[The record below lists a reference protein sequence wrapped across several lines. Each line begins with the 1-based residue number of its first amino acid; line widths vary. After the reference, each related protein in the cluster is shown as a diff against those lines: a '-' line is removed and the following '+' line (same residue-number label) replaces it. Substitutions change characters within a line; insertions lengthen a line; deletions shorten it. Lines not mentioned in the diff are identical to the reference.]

1 MKGGSLKDQGF
12 TKFKS
17 YEHHTSKR
25 TAEIKVHKSR
35 GTFGCEIGDMQKI
48 GTLPEVEKWAHEF
61 LKKKETVL
69 LDWKPVIRAKVSGTE
84 RWGYRRGEREENDQ
98 REVKVEIMAERFYI
112 ARASRDPDGREVWRS
127 LTWEKADP
135 DSPEKVPETEMVE
148 HAQKF
153 REPRD
158 ESRSYFNEKTPPAQM
173 KGWVRL
179 PEREHGQFLIEYNEE
194 LWKGIQHVIDVIENE
209 EKILSELFATT
220 AGRDTLAK
228 IGSQP
233 ELLRLTSGS

>member
-1 MKGGSLKDQGF
+1 MRGRSLKDQGY
-12 TKFKS
+12 TKFKL
-17 YEHHTSKR
+17 YEHSASKR

-35 GTFGCEIGDMQKI
+35 GTFGCEIEDMQKI
-48 GTLPEVEKWAHEF
+48 GTLPEVERWAADF
-61 LKKKETVL
+61 LKKKEIVL
-69 LDWKPVIRAKVSGTE
+69 LDWQPVIRAKVSGTE
-84 RWGYRRGEREENDQ
+84 RWGSRRGEKEENDQ

-112 ARASRDPDGREVWRS
+112 ARASRDPDGREVWRY
-127 LTWEKADP
+127 LTWEKCDP
-135 DSPEKVPETEMVE
+135 DSPERVKESEMVE

-153 REPRD
+153 REPQD
-158 ESRSYFNEKTPPAQM
+158 TSSGYMHDKSSPAKL

-209 EKILSELFATT
+209 EKILAELFATT

-233 ELLRLTSGS
+233 ELLRLTAGK

>member
-1 MKGGSLKDQGF
+1 MKDQGY
-12 TKFKS
+12 TKFKTI
-17 YEHHTSKR
+17 EHPLSKR
-25 TAEIKVHKSR
+25 IAEIKVHKSR
-35 GTFGCEIGDMQKI
+35 GTFGCEIGDMQKT
-48 GTLPEVEKWAHEF
+48 GTLPEVEKWVSEF

-84 RWGYRRGEREENDQ
+84 RYSYRRGEREENDN

-127 LTWEKADP
+127 LTWEKCDA
-135 DSPEKVPETEMVE
+135 DSPEKVPEADKVE

-153 REPRD
+153 REPEEDRGYFGKRD
-158 ESRSYFNEKTPPAQM
+158 TPAKM

-179 PEREHGQFLIEYNEE
+179 PEREYGHFLIEYNEE

-209 EKILSELFATT
+209 EKILAELFATT

-233 ELLRLTSGS
+233 ELLRLTAGGK